1 MLFAASRLEGKT
13 TSYGTRRVFRRKLKM
28 QNHEGKLL
36 PLCFNSSLPFVIPND
51 T

>member
-1 MLFAASRLEGKT
+1 MEQEGESVK
-13 TSYGTRRVFRRKLKM
+13 KEAEM

-36 PLCFNSSLPFVIPND
+36 PMCFNSSLPFVIPNN